1 MHSSYLWFIVV
12 YLVVVVAYGLY
23 ISKKLVKTSE
33 GFVTAGRSLPLWIVI
48 GTLIATWFGGGSIT
62 GCANIVYSRG
72 ILAGLIYQYSTPIGL
87 LVVFLIAGKIRA
99 AENTTIPALFKDKY
113 GTTASILAT
122 VFIVLSY
129 IGITS
134 YQFKGAGY
142 VINIVTGLPVETGTI
157 ISAVIIILLTV
168 TGGLASV
175 AYTDAISALFVFV
188 SFLIAIPCLLFQS
201 GGFSGLIAQI
211 PHEYFTW
218 SGANNNSLTNWGVL
232 VATAF
237 LAMGDQ
243 NLFIRFN
250 AAKNRKEATKSCALF
265 IVGAVILGTMTVLI
279 EAFSIPY
286 LKGIR
291 PDTALLMIAMH
302 HLPFAVGGLILAAA
316 VSFMITTGDS
326 FMLSAATSVA
336 HDIVTPYITKN
347 NDEAHKLKMVRFLVV
362 ACGILAYILI
372 TKFTD
377 VLGII
382 MYAYTVYAA
391 AITPALVAAF
401 TWRRVTPAGGI
412 CSIIIG
418 GSSALVW
425 ELWLKSGFNNIDGA
439 LIAVPLSILTL
450 IVVSL
455 LTSPKTTEAE
465 N

>member
-1 MHSSYLWFIVV
+1 M
-12 YLVVVVAYGLY
+12 
-23 ISKKLVKTSE
+23 
-33 GFVTAGRSLPLWIVI
+33 
-48 GTLIATWFGGGSIT
+48 
-62 GCANIVYSRG
+62 
-72 ILAGLIYQYSTPIGL
+72 
-87 LVVFLIAGKIRA
+87 
-99 AENTTIPALFKDKY
+99 
-113 GTTASILAT
+113 
-122 VFIVLSY
+122 
-129 IGITS
+129 
-134 YQFKGAGY
+134 
-142 VINIVTGLPVETGTI
+142 
-157 ISAVIIILLTV
+157 
-168 TGGLASV
+168 
-175 AYTDAISALFVFV
+175 
-188 SFLIAIPCLLFQS
+188 
-201 GGFSGLIAQI
+201 
-211 PHEYFTW
+211 
-218 SGANNNSLTNWGVL
+218 
-232 VATAF
+232 
-237 LAMGDQ
+237 
-243 NLFIRFN
+243 
-250 AAKNRKEATKSCALF
+250 
-265 IVGAVILGTMTVLI
+265 I

-302 HLPFAVGGLILAAA
+302 HLPFAVGGLILAAS

-372 TKFTD
+372 AKFTD

>member
-1 MHSSYLWFIVV
+1 MHSGYLWFIVA

-265 IVGAVILGTMTVLI
+265 IVC
-279 EAFSIPY
+279 
-286 LKGIR
+286 
-291 PDTALLMIAMH
+291 LL
-302 HLPFAVGGLILAAA
+302 
-316 VSFMITTGDS
+316 
-326 FMLSAATSVA
+326 
-336 HDIVTPYITKN
+336 Y
-347 NDEAHKLKMVRFLVV
+347 
-362 ACGILAYILI
+362 
-372 TKFTD
+372 
-377 VLGII
+377 
-382 MYAYTVYAA
+382 
-391 AITPALVAAF
+391 
-401 TWRRVTPAGGI
+401 
-412 CSIIIG
+412 
-418 GSSALVW
+418 
-425 ELWLKSGFNNIDGA
+425 
-439 LIAVPLSILTL
+439 
-450 IVVSL
+450 
-455 LTSPKTTEAE
+455 TSPSPRDCS
-465 N
+465 